1 MRNIKKEIRGI
12 SPLIA
17 TLILIAATVAGGA
30 VVYTVMRG
38 QASSLSGGA
47 DLQIM
52 YADIIVA
59 GNTKLATVTVKNVGA
74 VAFSGITIS
83 VTTDTPNSPA
93 PLPVSLPSGGL
104 ASGMTVTGENTTGSW
119 TANANYVVTV
129 TGTYSGGSVVKSMT
143 VRAHS

>member
-30 VVYTVMRG
+30 VIYTVMRS
-38 QASSLSGGA
+38 QAGSLSGGA

-59 GNTKLATVTVKNVGA
+59 GNTKLATVTVKNVGS
-74 VAFSGITIS
+74 VAFSDITIS
-83 VTTDTPNSPA
+83 VTTNSDSVT
-93 PLPVSLPSGGL
+93 LPVSLPSGGL

>member
-1 MRNIKKEIRGI
+1 MRNNKKEIRGI

-30 VVYTVMRG
+30 VVYTVMRS
-38 QASSLSGGA
+38 QAGSLSGGA

-59 GNTKLATVTVKNVGA
+59 GNTKLATVTVKNVGS

-83 VTTDTPNSPA
+83 VTTEGGGSVT
-93 PLPVSLPSGGL
+93 LPVSLPSGGL

>member
-1 MRNIKKEIRGI
+1 MRNNKKEIRGI

-30 VVYTVMRG
+30 VVYTVMRS
-38 QASSLSGGA
+38 QAGSLSGGA

-59 GNTKLATVTVKNVGA
+59 GNTKLATVTVKNVGS

-83 VTTDTPNSPA
+83 VTTEDGGSVT
-93 PLPVSLPSGGL
+93 LPVSLPSGGL

>member
-30 VVYTVMRG
+30 VVYTVMRS
-38 QASSLSGGA
+38 QAGSLSGGA

-59 GNTKLATVTVKNVGA
+59 GNTKLATVTVKNVGS
-74 VAFSGITIS
+74 VAFSDITIS
-83 VTTDTPNSPA
+83 VTTNSDSVT
-93 PLPVSLPSGGL
+93 LPVSLPSGGL